1 MPHRPVFHHVT
12 GRWRPRW
19 RGRIH
24 GGATFVTIPAG
35 IALAIAARGAL
46 ATTAVSIYVASLV
59 ALFATSASY
68 HLLTRSERAQRIMQR
83 LDHSMVYVLIA
94 GTYTPVCLLALPRS
108 MGIVFLSLIWVAAGV
123 GIVLKV
129 RWRGRKT
136 AAAMYLLIGWAIVV
150 VIPWAYHSI
159 GAVGLALYA
168 AGGIVF
174 SLGAVLFYKQ
184 WPVLRPEVFGFHEL
198 WHVLTVVAVVLQF
211 SASAVMIARLA

>member
-1 MPHRPVFHHVT
+1 VPHRPVFHHVT

-35 IALAIAARGAL
+35 IALAIAAPGAL

>member
-1 MPHRPVFHHVT
+1 VFHHVT

-35 IALAIAARGAL
+35 IALAIAAPGAL